1 MACAQPSWVLGT
13 ITVHRI
19 ITATVCDSDRNIA
32 PGAKWSLNN
41 FIFWIKAK
49 KKKSPTKAK
58 KPKNSPKLFSWVI
71 ILSFL
76 FRWENCNSE
85 TRSESKRVL
94 FFVLCKL
101 QKYASNVSFHYC
113 VTEYAHFLKASA
125 SGSAYNII
133 AIQYLFADWMT
144 HWPLGKRGW
153 WYRNWIV
160 ISQENRW
167 GFPRTY
173 TIHCAGWVSNTV

>member
-1 MACAQPSWVLGT
+1 MVAQQFYF
-13 ITVHRI
+13 
-19 ITATVCDSDRNIA
+19 
-32 PGAKWSLNN
+32 LN
-41 FIFWIKAK
+41 KSK
-49 KKKSPTKAK
+49 KRKKKSPTKAK

-71 ILSFL
+71 TLSFL
-76 FRWENCNSE
+76 FRWENYNSE
-85 TRSESKRVL
+85 TRSDSKRVL
-94 FFVLCKL
+94 FFCKL

-125 SGSAYNII
+125 SGSAWNII

-160 ISQENRW
+160 ISQEKRW

-173 TIHCAGWVSNTV
+173 TIHRAGWVSNTV